1 MNTNCYN
8 DLLSQ
13 RATVRE
19 QLSRLPSNAWMTKLS
34 LEARLSGI
42 QETINELEAT
52 TVVEPAKVVVTFSGN
67 PVDGS
72 SGIWADFASKAMQ
85 SFTDAVSALAAGLNT
100 AVQAMGKIPNKD
112 NNRLYITSTALGSFG
127 FVLEEKMP
135 QQTELGLE
143 QDSETDVK
151 KALDQITSVF
161 QSAMTS
167 DEVLSETLNEIND
180 RALEKVRAFIKILN
194 DSDAL
199 CSIKLDDKKIT
210 FRDKDDLTQSLD
222 RLKPDNIVVNHQ
234 DIDGT
239 FIGYLPI
246 DRIGEFQKKES
257 HEIIKIK
264 VSKDLADSD
273 VINQHLNVLSK
284 ISLTVTTVGKSKP
297 KYTLEQIPDWTTQ
310 ITS

>member
-52 TVVEPAKVVVTFSGN
+52 ALVEPAKVVVTFSGN

-222 RLKPDNIVVNHQ
+222 RLKPDNILVNHQ

-273 VINQHLNVLSK
+273 VINQHLNALSK

-297 KYTLEQIPDWTTQ
+297 KYTLEKIPDWTTQ

>member
-52 TVVEPAKVVVTFSGN
+52 TLVEPAKVVVTFSGN

-222 RLKPDNIVVNHQ
+222 RLKPDNILVNHQ
-234 DIDGT
+234 EIDGT

-273 VINQHLNVLSK
+273 VINQHLNALSK

-297 KYTLEQIPDWTTQ
+297 KYTLEKIPDWTTQ

>member
-1 MNTNCYN
+1 MNTNYYN

-13 RATVRE
+13 RANVRE
-19 QLSRLPSNAWMTKLS
+19 QLNRLPSGAWMTKLS
-34 LEARLSGI
+34 LEARLSGL
-42 QETINELEAT
+42 QETINNLEAS
-52 TVVEPAKVVVTFSGN
+52 TVAEPAKVVVTFSGN
-67 PVDGS
+67 PVEGS

-112 NNRLYITSTALGSFG
+112 NNRLYITGTALGSFG
-127 FVLEEKMP
+127 FILEEKMP
-135 QQTELGLE
+135 KQNELSLE
-143 QDSETDVK
+143 KTSETDVK

-210 FRDKDDLTQSLD
+210 FRDKEDLIQSLD
-222 RLKPDNIVVNHQ
+222 RLKPDNILVNHQ
-234 DIDGT
+234 YFEGT

-257 HEIIKIK
+257 NEIIKIK
-264 VSKDLADSD
+264 VSKDLADSNI
-273 VINQHLNVLSK
+273 INQHLNELSK
-284 ISLTVTTVGKSKP
+284 ISITVTTVGKSKP
-297 KYTLEQIPDWTTQ
+297 KYTLEQIPDWNNQ
-310 ITS
+310 VSS